1 MRDSIGSHEQLEPE
15 KPRKQMLVNVVAPR
29 AELLLPLELIA
40 DEIEHAV
47 EKRGRAGGGIK
58 DEDAVAGLADFL
70 FGLAPGDGD
79 LARPSLRPNLLFSRR
94 SRLSTM

>member
-1 MRDSIGSHEQLEPE
+1 
-15 KPRKQMLVNVVAPR
+15 MLVNVVAPR
-29 AELLLPLELIA
+29 AELLPLELIA

-47 EKRGRAGGGIK
+47 EKRGGAGGGIK

-70 FGLAPGDGD
+70 FALAPGDGD
-79 LARPSLRPNLLFSRR
+79 LAAVGRPSLRPNLLFSRR